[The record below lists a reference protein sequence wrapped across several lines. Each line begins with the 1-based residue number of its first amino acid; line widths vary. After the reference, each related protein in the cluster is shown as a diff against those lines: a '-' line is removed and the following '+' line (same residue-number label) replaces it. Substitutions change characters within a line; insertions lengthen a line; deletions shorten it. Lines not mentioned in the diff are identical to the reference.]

1 VLPNLI
7 VIGAA
12 KCGTT
17 SLHSY
22 LSAHPDIAMSA
33 KKELNFFVRDGW
45 RDEVDWYAAQ
55 FPDAPVRGESSPGY
69 TMAPYLPSTAA
80 RIHELVPNA
89 RLVYL
94 VRHPVDRALANY
106 VEFVM
111 HRLEQ
116 RPVDVALTDTENPAN
131 PHLCG
136 SRYGSQAA
144 AFLEHFAPEQLLVVD
159 RDALLRDRRG
169 TLRQV
174 FEFVGVDPAFES
186 GEFDVEHNARESKV
200 RYNDLGMWLIR
211 RGWFTERT
219 GAVRGPLV
227 KPLRRVLSR
236 SIDATLSPGAREQA
250 MAALRPEVDKLAR
263 LTGFAPVQPWT

>member
-7 VIGAA
+7 VVGAA

-22 LSAHPDIAMSA
+22 LSLHPDIAMSA
-33 KKELNFFVRDGW
+33 KKELNFFVRDDW
-45 RDEVDWYAAQ
+45 RNDIEWYAAQ

-69 TMAPYLPSTAA
+69 TMAPYLPPTAA
-80 RIHELVPNA
+80 RIHELVPDA

-94 VRHPVDRALANY
+94 VRHPVDRAVANY

-116 RPVDVALTDTENPAN
+116 RPVDVALTDTDDPAN

-136 SRYGSQAA
+136 SRYGSQVE
-144 AFLEHFAPEQLLVVD
+144 AFLEHFGVDRLLVVD
-159 RDALLRDRRG
+159 RDALLRDRRA

-174 FEFVGVDPAFES
+174 FEFVGVDPGFES
-186 GEFDVEHNARESKV
+186 AEFDVEHNARESKV

-211 RGWFTERT
+211 RGWFTERR

-236 SIDATLSPGAREQA
+236 PIDARLSVTARGQV
-250 MAALRPEVDKLAR
+250 MAALQPEVDKLTR
-263 LTGFAPVQPWT
+263 LTGFTPVRPWT